1 MLEPAGGGAAADL
14 LGWRG
19 ALVGERWVGSRDE
32 AERGRF
38 GVAEAA
44 EDSAPADAGVR
55 ERGEARRRVE

>member
-1 MLEPAGGGAAADL
+1 M
-14 LGWRG
+14 
-19 ALVGERWVGSRDE
+19 GERWVGSRDE

-44 EDSAPADAGVR
+44 EDSAPADAGAR